1 MSETYFVTGATGFI
15 GRCLTRKLVE
25 QGARVKCLVRPTSN
39 RDDLRRLGNVEFVEG
54 DLKDGEALAAGV
66 ADVAGVFHLAGVT
79 RESRSGEF
87 MEVNCGGTLDLA
99 RYCARS
105 GRRPTLVFV
114 SSLSAAGTARKGDAV
129 SGQSGERLYDLC
141 RRKRETDYPSPV
153 SPYGRSKFAAEQNLQ
168 DYAGKFPITII
179 RPPYVFGEHDMA
191 SAPLFSMARRFGN
204 FVNPG
209 WKDRYFSFVYVEDL
223 ADILIAA
230 MKNGERLTATSLAA
244 TQNPSSRA
252 KFCSGKGIY
261 FATAPEPILFSEYG
275 RMIGRAY
282 GRNRVRVFP
291 TPPVAVYGV
300 GIYGEICKTLKHGGV
315 AMDINK
321 AIEALR
327 GPWICS
333 GDKATEQLGTVISPD
348 LESKIARVALWYEN
362 QNKR

>member
-1 MSETYFVTGATGFI
+1 MGETYFVTGASGFI

-25 QGARVKCLVRPTSN
+25 QGARVKCLVRATSN
-39 RDDLRRLGNVEFVEG
+39 RDDLQRLGNVEFVEG
-54 DLKDGEALAAGV
+54 DLRDGAALAAGV
-66 ADVAGVFHLAGVT
+66 ADIAGVFHLAGVT

-114 SSLSAAGTARKGDAV
+114 SSLAAAGIARKGDVV
-129 SGQSGERLYDLC
+129 SGQSGERLYDLY
-141 RRKRETDYPSPV
+141 RRKRETDYPNPI

-168 DYAGKFPITII
+168 DYAEKFPITIA
-179 RPPYVFGEHDMA
+179 RPPYVFGERDA
-191 SAPLFSMARRFGN
+191 LSAPLFAMARRFGN
-204 FVNPG
+204 FVIPG

-223 ADILIAA
+223 ADVLIAA
-230 MKNGERLTATSLAA
+230 MKNGERLTATSLAP

-261 FATAPEPILFSEYG
+261 YATAPEPILFSEFG

-282 GRNRVRVFP
+282 GRKRTRVFR
-291 TPPVAVYGV
+291 TPPLAVLGV
-300 GIYGEICKTLKHGGV
+300 GAYGEILKSFKRGGIS
-315 AMDINK
+315 MDFNK

-333 GDKATEQLGTVISPD
+333 GDKVREQLGATISPD
-348 LESKIARVALWYEN
+348 LEGKIARVARWYED
-362 QNKR
+362 QMKR